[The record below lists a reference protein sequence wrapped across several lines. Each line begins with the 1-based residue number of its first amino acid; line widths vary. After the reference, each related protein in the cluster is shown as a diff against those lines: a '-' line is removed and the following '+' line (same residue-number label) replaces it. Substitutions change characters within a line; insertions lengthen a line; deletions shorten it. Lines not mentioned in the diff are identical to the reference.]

1 MIAVI
6 QLINK
11 LNGLRFGRSDEE
23 LAGAFAAQL
32 AVCIENLR
40 SMEDVKLALKA
51 SHVDLTLALS
61 LTLTLT
67 LTLIPTLTPN
77 PYPLPEP

>member
-11 LNGLRFGRSDEE
+11 LNGLRFGRPDEE

-40 SMEDVKLALKA
+40 GLEDVNLALKA
-51 SHVDLTLALS
+51 SHIDRTLTLTP
-61 LTLTLT
+61 TLTLT
-67 LTLIPTLTPN
+67 LT
-77 PYPLPEP
+77 